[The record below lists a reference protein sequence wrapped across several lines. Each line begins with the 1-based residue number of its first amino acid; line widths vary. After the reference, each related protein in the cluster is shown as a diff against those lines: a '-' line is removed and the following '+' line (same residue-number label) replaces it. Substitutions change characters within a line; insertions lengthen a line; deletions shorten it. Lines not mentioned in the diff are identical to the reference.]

1 MGMLGTFL
9 ARRDVFGRFMLLL
22 LLLLLLCLTR
32 IYVTLSTPRCT
43 REGGGTYN
51 YLDEGVSEGTWV
63 YRVSD
68 MSK

>member
-1 MGMLGTFL
+1 MGMLGPFL
-9 ARRDVFGRFMLLL
+9 PRRDVFGRFMLLL
-22 LLLLLLCLTR
+22 LLLLLSLTR